1 MKQILFLMMLTLSVS
16 CTSNKSRQE
25 IESRIQE
32 VDSFPCCCPHA
43 NIWLQPYG
51 DFTEADARRLCHK
64 IEEGLYKVYDWDF
77 TIKVLPNKPLPAD
90 AYYEP
95 RKRYLAPKLL
105 DDLSKTKF
113 PDYVVG
119 LTHKDISTEIH
130 GQKNYGIMGLARLGK
145 RQSVV
150 SDYRAKGDNFIAVI
164 VHEFGHCLGAD
175 HCQDPDCIMCDF
187 QYLKGK
193 KRHYGVCKR
202 HEYIG

>member
-25 IESRIQE
+25 IESRIA
-32 VDSFPCCCPHA
+32 DPYG

-64 IEEGLYKVYDWDF
+64 IEEGLDKVYGGTF
-77 TIKVLPNKPLPAD
+77 PIKVLPNKPLPDD

-95 RKRYLAPKLL
+95 RKRYLASELLNDLPKM
-105 DDLSKTKF
+105 KF
-113 PDYVVG
+113 PDYVIG

-130 GQKNYGIMGLARLGK
+130 GQKNYGIMGLARLGGTK
-145 RQSVV
+145 CIV

-164 VHEFGHCLGAD
+164 VHEFGHCLFGAE
-175 HCQDPDCIMCDF
+175 HCQDPNCIMCDF

-193 KRHYGVCKR
+193 KYHYGVCKH
-202 HEYIG
+202 HEYVR